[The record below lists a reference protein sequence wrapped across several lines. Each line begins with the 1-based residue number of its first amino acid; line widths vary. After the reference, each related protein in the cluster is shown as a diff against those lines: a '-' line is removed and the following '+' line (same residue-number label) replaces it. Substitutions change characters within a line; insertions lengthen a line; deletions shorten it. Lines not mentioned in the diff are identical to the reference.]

1 MANEPIFSIRS
12 SYAVDTRRTDYQ
24 ELKSR
29 LHQGLLDRLDLDR
42 LAYVKREEA
51 EPEIRRLI
59 IAMLE
64 REMGDT
70 PLTLSER
77 EVLTSDVLNELF
89 GLGPLEVLLR
99 DQAISDILV
108 N

>member
-1 MANEPIFSIRS
+1 MDQLFSLRAAASI
-12 SYAVDTRRTDYQ
+12 DTRRPDYQ

-29 LHQGLLDRLDLDR
+29 VHQGLLDRLDLDR

-64 REMGDT
+64 RETENT
-70 PLTLSER
+70 PLTLAER
-77 EVLTSDVLNELF
+77 EGLTTDVLNELF
-89 GLGPLEVLLR
+89 GLGPL
-99 DQAISDILV
+99 
-108 N
+108 

>member
-1 MANEPIFSIRS
+1 MDTIFSLRPAH
-12 SYAVDTRRTDYQ
+12 AVDTRRPDYQ
-24 ELKSR
+24 DLKSR

-42 LAYVKREEA
+42 LAFVKREEA

-64 REMGDT
+64 REMEDT

-77 EVLTSDVLNELF
+77 ESLTGDVLNELF
-89 GLGPLEVLLR
+89 GLGPLELLLR
-99 DQAISDILV
+99 DPAISDILRSE
-108 N
+108 